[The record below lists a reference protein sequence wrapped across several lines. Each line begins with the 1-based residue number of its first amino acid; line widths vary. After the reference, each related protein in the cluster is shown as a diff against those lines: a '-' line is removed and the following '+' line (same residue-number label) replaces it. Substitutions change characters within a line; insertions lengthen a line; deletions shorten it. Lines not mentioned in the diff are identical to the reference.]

1 MWFSLLLLLPAALGP
16 AVVVTEKG
24 CVPAGKGEPGTAVR
38 APVVASIVNAETL
51 LEPSPVIAVNEK
63 LSCDK
68 ENAQDAHS
76 KEIRGT
82 VA

>member
-38 APVVASIVNAETL
+38 APVVASIVNA
-51 LEPSPVIAVNEK
+51 
-63 LSCDK
+63 
-68 ENAQDAHS
+68 
-76 KEIRGT
+76 
-82 VA
+82 